1 MKKIGD
7 VELQDF
13 VKNCKVFYR
22 NKEEEIIRLFS
33 VKVENKDLKIIKEIN
48 IPKKAM
54 VGKTEFVS
62 LDKRYFWYVCQ
73 ELKKQREGVLVVHN
87 HKYDSNPSP
96 MDLNVYFIMQK
107 IIEIID
113 LDVFVFFIYS
123 DCNVYYSIDLKEKRI
138 VKRKVKIF

>member
-1 MKKIGD
+1 M
-7 VELQDF
+7 
-13 VKNCKVFYR
+13 
-22 NKEEEIIRLFS
+22 FS

>member
-54 VGKTEFVS
+54 VGKA
-62 LDKRYFWYVCQ
+62 

-123 DCNVYYSIDLKEKRI
+123 NCNVYYSIDLKEKRI